1 MDDVTHD
8 PNNQFVQYYVN
19 NPFDTL
25 LEIKDEVVA
34 VNNNEA
40 LPGVLDE
47 MKAVVLQ
54 KAYETDEPIADILKE
69 AQATVEAEG

>member
-1 MDDVTHD
+1 
-8 PNNQFVQYYVN
+8 
-19 NPFDTL
+19 
-25 LEIKDEVVA
+25 
-34 VNNNEA
+34 
-40 LPGVLDE
+40 

>member
-1 MDDVTHD
+1 MEDVTHD
-8 PNNQFVQYYVN
+8 PENTFVKFYVN

-25 LEIKDEVVA
+25 LQIKDEVVA
-34 VNNNEA
+34 VNNNET

>member
-8 PNNQFVQYYVN
+8 PNNQFVQYYVT

-25 LEIKDEVVA
+25 LEIKDEIVA
-34 VNNNEA
+34 VNNNET

-47 MKAVVLQ
+47 MKATVLQ
-54 KAYETDEPIADILKE
+54 RAYETDDDISTILEE
-69 AQATVEAEG
+69 AQAEVEAAG